1 MRAMFLRAVEG
12 GLTLVLYAV
21 SFWLGFIVVGLFVL
35 IFFQAPWTA
44 LLAGVLGGL
53 FVVWFVRGLMRNVDE
68 ALDPVVDRITGNTP
82 QAQNPGPRRTR
93 IPTTASAASRS
104 PARKATGA
112 PTSTKRN
119 GKRYCES

>member
-1 MRAMFLRAVEG
+1 MFLRAVEG
-12 GLTLVLYAV
+12 GLALVLYAV

-53 FVVWFVRGLMRNVDE
+53 FVVWFVRGLMRNVDV

-82 QAQNPGPRRTR
+82 QAQNPGPLPNTNPHDRLRRLSELR
-93 IPTTASAASRS
+93 KEGHLSADEYEA
-104 PARKATGA
+104 
-112 PTSTKRN
+112 KRQEIL
-119 GKRYCES
+119 REL